1 MTVTLFQYFDD
12 VKETEVINNTMPTI
26 VATTSNLHLVI
37 NEDRLNQS
45 VINSKQSIIDQSE
58 QIKKMAEYADEGL
71 MEALR
76 LVSTSMGRL
85 IVSGM
90 GKSGHI
96 GKKIAA
102 TMASTGTPSF
112 FVHPAEAFHGDLGMI
127 QPIDVVILIS
137 NSGETD
143 EVLKLIPSLK
153 SFGNKIIALSGNDK
167 STLAKNSDAVLN
179 VKVEREICPNNL
191 APTSSTTAALVMGDA
206 LAIGL
211 MHLKDF
217 QPHDFALYHPGGS
230 LGKRLLT
237 KVSDVMHSK
246 GLPFVD
252 SVDSMQKAILTMTR
266 STLGVAIVLNKGE
279 LAGVITDG
287 DLRRALAEDIDI
299 KKRTA
304 ADMMTIIPIT
314 ILQDEMLATAEEI
327 MRENHI
333 KHILV
338 TTRENPHRVVGVLE
352 YFQA

>member
-1 MTVTLFQYFDD
+1 MTVISFQYFDD
-12 VKETEVINNTMPTI
+12 GRENKLINNQVVKISTAYI
-26 VATTSNLHLVI
+26 QQGHNLD
-37 NEDRLNQS
+37 EERLRQS
-45 VINSKQSIIDQSE
+45 IAKSKQSIIDQSE
-58 QIKKMAEYADEGL
+58 QINKMAKNADDGL
-71 MEALR
+71 SDTLKLIANCAGR
-76 LVSTSMGRL
+76 LV
-85 IVSGM
+85 ISGM

-127 QPIDVVILIS
+127 QPEDAVILIS

-153 SFGNKIIALSGNDK
+153 SFGNKIIALTGNAT
-167 STLAKNSDAVLN
+167 STLAKNSNAVLN

-191 APTSSTTAALVMGDA
+191 APTSSTTATLVMGDA

-217 QPHDFALYHPGGS
+217 QPHHFALYHPGGS

-237 KVSDVMHSK
+237 KVSDVMHTK
-246 GLPFVD
+246 GLPFVN
-252 SVDSMQKAILTMTR
+252 SGDSMHEAILTMTQ
-266 STLGVAIVLNKGE
+266 STLGIAIVLKNKE
-279 LAGVITDG
+279 LVGVITDG
-287 DLRRALAEDIDI
+287 DLRRALAQDIDI
-299 KKRTA
+299 NIRTA
-304 ADMMTIIPIT
+304 ADMMTIVPIT
-314 ILQDEMLATAEEI
+314 ISHDEMLASAEEL

-333 KHILV
+333 KHVLV
-338 TTRENPHRVVGVLE
+338 TNSENTNRVIGVLE

>member
-1 MTVTLFQYFDD
+1 MMMS
-12 VKETEVINNTMPTI
+12 NNTVKDLT
-26 VATTSNLHLVI
+26 L
-37 NEDRLNQS
+37 EDTVVPFTKKSTLNQGIDECRLNQS
-45 VINSKQSIIDQSE
+45 VIQSKQSIIDQAE
-58 QIKKMAEYADEGL
+58 QIKKIVNQSDEGL
-71 MEALR
+71 KQALC
-76 LVSTSMGRL
+76 LIAASTGRL
-85 IVSGM
+85 IISGM

-127 QPIDVVILIS
+127 QPVDVVILIS

-153 SFGNKIIALSGNDK
+153 SFGNKIIALTGNDK
-167 STLAKNSDAVLN
+167 STLAVNSDAVLN

-191 APTSSTTAALVMGDA
+191 APTSSTTATLVMGDA

-217 QPHDFALYHPGGS
+217 QPHQFALYHPGGS

-237 KVSDVMHSK
+237 KVSDVMHTK

-252 SVDSMQKAILTMTR
+252 SADSMHEAILTMTQ
-266 STLGVAIVLNKGE
+266 STLGVAIVLNNGE

-287 DLRRALAEDIDI
+287 DLRRALAQDIDVNT
-299 KKRTA
+299 RTA
-304 ADMMTIIPIT
+304 ADMMTIVPIT
-314 ILQDEMLATAEEI
+314 ISQDEMLAAAEEL
-327 MRENHI
+327 MRENHV
-333 KHILV
+333 KHVLI
-338 TTRENPHRVVGVLE
+338 TASENTHCVIGVLE
-352 YFQA
+352 YFQT